1 MTPRQFLARR
11 SQLLAVLSLH
21 SSFSYLQQHKL
32 ALGLALTSI
41 KTSTPTKSE
50 VVAVAADYYR
60 RWVAALSVSQIHA
73 LANQKGRLFMTI
85 ALTPRNTLA
94 DKCWTAS
101 GSREFEITV
110 SPDAPEVLVLL
121 PRGTTLSEAQLIAL
135 IECGLTSFYVFDDV
149 LVVDMYQLLEIEAAL
164 SQVLGLHSERACFF
178 NITTEQAKLD
188 QLILSGITHDGE

>member
-1 MTPRQFLARR
+1 MTPSQFLARR

-32 ALGLALTSI
+32 AVGLALTSI
-41 KTSTPTKSE
+41 KTSTPTRAE

-60 RWVAALSVSQIHA
+60 RWVAALSESQLRA
-73 LANQKGRLFMTI
+73 LADQKGRLFMTI
-85 ALTPRNTLA
+85 TLSPRNALV

-110 SPDAPEVLVLL
+110 SPDVPEVLVLL
-121 PRGTTLSEAQLIAL
+121 PRGTVLSEAQLIAL
-135 IECGLTSFYVFDDV
+135 VECGLTGFYVFDDV
-149 LVVDMYQLLEIEAAL
+149 MVVDMYQLLETEAAL
-164 SQVLGLHSERACFF
+164 LQVLGLQSERACFF

-188 QLILSGITHDGE
+188 QRILSGITHDGE